1 MITPDNI
8 KIMLMILTLVF
19 PLVGWSWRI
28 SARVSKLEL
37 KQDMI
42 LSNLEH
48 LPNAMNFSDLRLSI
62 EELNGNIKQLTT
74 SSKATS
80 KRIDGVEQSIERVEN
95 YLLNNKDK

>member
-1 MITPDNI
+1 
-8 KIMLMILTLVF
+8 
-19 PLVGWSWRI
+19 
-28 SARVSKLEL
+28 
-37 KQDMI
+37 
-42 LSNLEH
+42 
-48 LPNAMNFSDLRLSI
+48 MNFSDLRLSI